1 MRSAH
6 TRTHTAPAGHAQHSR
21 APTHVVRCRP
31 VARVKLGLVR
41 GGFVGVVVPLAAA
54 VAVAAAA
61 VAVLMIVLPVILFG
75 PCALV
80 YEPVRRGR
88 RLEANPPSRLAG
100 SGGMLVRACLRS
112 AHEG

>member
-1 MRSAH
+1 M
-6 TRTHTAPAGHAQHSR
+6 
-21 APTHVVRCRP
+21 VRCRP
-31 VARVKLGLVR
+31 VARVKLGLAR

-88 RLEANPPSRLAG
+88 RLEANPPARLAG

>member
-1 MRSAH
+1 MPCGRVH
-6 TRTHTAPAGHAQHSR
+6 LLPDGPLLLRLWGYTCPG
-21 APTHVVRCRP
+21 CRP
-31 VARVKLGLVR
+31 VARVKLGLAR

-61 VAVLMIVLPVILFG
+61 VAVLMIVLPVVLFG

-88 RLEANPPSRLAG
+88 RLEANPPARLAG